1 MVGHARGVSS
11 MEALRAAGYAVDWHE
26 YPMQH
31 EVVLEE
37 IELVG
42 EFLGARLA

>member
-1 MVGHARGVSS
+1 